1 MKRPLAA
8 LALLLLPGAEAAA
21 LTLDLGIR
29 SVEASFVDRM
39 GNVIAQSADSE
50 TVRDDAPYT
59 RALSAFIGGGSGGFE
74 ASVGMATSGFFG
86 IDAGLFTSGTLTT
99 RVTQLETY
107 ENDTAF
113 PIDLSASFIVVEGFL
128 NLVAGTGS
136 TLTLDVATGEFP
148 FGDFSSTGVLTAT
161 DFVSDYEE
169 FGDPL
174 NGAQA
179 SPGGA
184 VQYPFQRVT
193 LDLGR
198 LEPGE
203 TFDYFYSLS
212 IIANAPINEFAR
224 WVFVD
229 PGAVAGLA
237 SPFQLTGTPVGAA
250 APVPLP
256 APALLLVSALALLA
270 ARARRAAA

>member
-8 LALLLLPGAEAAA
+8 LALLLLPAAEAAA

-29 SVEASFVDRM
+29 SVEATFVDRT
-39 GNVIAQSADSE
+39 GNLIAQNSDSE
-50 TVRDDAPYT
+50 TVRDDDPYT
-59 RALSAFIGGGSGGFE
+59 RTLSAFIGGGSGGFE
-74 ASVGMATSGFFG
+74 ASVGMASSGFFG

-99 RVTQLETY
+99 RVSQLETY
-107 ENDTAF
+107 VNNTAL

-128 NLVAGTGS
+128 NLVAATGS
-136 TLTLDVATGEFP
+136 TLRLDVATGEFP
-148 FGDFSSTGVLTAT
+148 FGSFEASGVLTAT
-161 DFVSDYEE
+161 DFVSAYEE
-169 FGDPL
+169 TGGPL

-179 SPGGA
+179 APGGA
-184 VQYPFQRVT
+184 VNFPFQQVT

-198 LEPGE
+198 LEPGDS
-203 TFDYFYSLS
+203 FDYFYTLS
-212 IIANAPINEFAR
+212 IVANAPINEFAR

-237 SPFQLTGTPVGAA
+237 SPFQLTGTPAGV
-250 APVPLP
+250 APVPAP

-270 ARARRAAA
+270 ARARRSAA